1 MRGSFWLYPAA
12 NVGHVVGAATL
23 FGMILAADLRLLGLG
38 RALPADAVLR
48 FTLPW
53 AWAGFALAAATGP
66 LLFAADPLEIAANPF
81 FRIKLALLLI
91 AGAQHAGVPADRAAY
106 RPRAPGERRP
116 VDRGLARRPGVRA
129 QHRLLVAARAPRTG
143 GDAFRSLQPDVRH
156 GRGRDDRAGMGDDA
170 RGEPVAEAGGARAAR
185 RRAGAPRDSRH

>member
-1 MRGSFWLYPAA
+1 MEEALAALSASALGQAMRGSLWLYPAA

-38 RALPADAVLR
+38 QALSGEAVLR

-81 FRIKLALLLI
+81 FRVKLALLLI
-91 AGAQHAGVPADRAAY
+91 AGLNMLAFQLIG
-106 RPRAPGERRP
+106 RRL
-116 VDRGLARRPGVRA
+116 GRA
-129 QHRLLVAARAPRTG
+129 QRASAALSVTAWLGVLVCG
-143 GDAFRSLQPDVRH
+143 RSI
-156 GRGRDDRAGMGDDA
+156 AYW
-170 RGEPVAEAGGARAAR
+170 
-185 RRAGAPRDSRH
+185 